1 MQRGMDMQRVER
13 EIITFQTPEPLLDL
27 SQNPGDIQMIVDSG
41 IFLEVR
47 ASELEQR
54 SGGAQPVFL

>member
-1 MQRGMDMQRVER
+1 MQRVER